1 MEAHEEGGKEVTHF
15 FSLSAL
21 RSAENK
27 INRRA
32 KETWICARQGLRK
45 IDIDFTGQTLGDLR
59 GLLPEN
65 LGPNVEKDLKD
76 PALQLILNG
85 RILAAPL
92 DLREELQPED
102 QLTFLKALD
111 GG

>member
-1 MEAHEEGGKEVTHF
+1 MKISLIFLEGTRF
-15 FSLSAL
+15 
-21 RSAENK
+21 
-27 INRRA
+27 
-32 KETWICARQGLRK
+32 CARRGLIR
-45 IDIDFTGQTLGDLR
+45 IDLDFTGITLGDLL

-65 LGPNVEKDLKD
+65 LGPEVEKDLSD

-85 RILAAPL
+85 RILAAPFN
-92 DLREELQPED
+92 LREELHPED

>member
-1 MEAHEEGGKEVTHF
+1 MKISLIFLEGTRF
-15 FSLSAL
+15 
-21 RSAENK
+21 
-27 INRRA
+27 
-32 KETWICARQGLRK
+32 CARRGLIK
-45 IDIDFTGQTLGDLR
+45 IDLDFTGITLGDLL

-65 LGPNVEKDLKD
+65 LGPEVENDLSD

-85 RILAAPL
+85 RILAAPF
-92 DLREELQPED
+92 DLGEALHPKD